1 MAGGFKQ
8 ACPSCEAK
16 VSVLEDE
23 IGKKKECPECKFRF
37 KVEAPSKDKPAEKKD
52 RKSTRLNSSHIPL
65 SRMPSSA

>member
-37 KVEAPSKDKPAEKKD
+37 KVELS
-52 RKSTRLNSSHIPL
+52 LIHI
-65 SRMPSSA
+65 